1 MAVSTAEPAGTVSG
15 TSGTSGRAQGLCV
28 IGVAVVTVATHCVS
42 GGVVVFA
49 TDLMNR
55 PTMVVHAQTLVREAR
70 ALAVTSGVETL
81 PVVDA
86 EGGLVGVVTGSDRL
100 QEGYPLC
107 GEGSTVADVMT
118 SPAVSLGGG
127 ATVGEL
133 AQVMLA
139 HQLRVLPIV
148 DEGRLVGVVDRD
160 DLLRTLVYDDEV
172 ITSRVWSLLRDYAG
186 LRRWGLHVVDGIV
199 TVSGAFVGRADRTV
213 VLALVRTVPGVVSVR
228 LRMEHPIATGSS
240 TG

>member
-1 MAVSTAEPAGTVSG
+1 
-15 TSGTSGRAQGLCV
+15 
-28 IGVAVVTVATHCVS
+28 
-42 GGVVVFA
+42 VVVFA
-49 TDLMNR
+49 TDLMNH
-55 PTMVVHAQTLVREAR
+55 PTAVVSAETLAGEAR
-70 ALAVTSGVETL
+70 VLAATSGVETL
-81 PVVDA
+81 LVVDG
-86 EGGLVGVVTGSDRL
+86 EGGLVGVLTGSDRL
-100 QEGYPLC
+100 SEGYSLR

-148 DEGRLVGVVDRD
+148 EEGRLIGVVDRD
-160 DLLRTLVYDDEV
+160 DLLRTLVHDDEV

-186 LRRWGLHVVDGIV
+186 LRRWGVHVVAGIV
-199 TVSGAFVGRADRTV
+199 TVSGAFVDRADRTV
-213 VLALVRTVPGVVSVR
+213 VLALVRTVPGVGSVR

>member
-1 MAVSTAEPAGTVSG
+1 M
-15 TSGTSGRAQGLCV
+15 
-28 IGVAVVTVATHCVS
+28 
-42 GGVVVFA
+42 FA
-49 TDLMNR
+49 TDLMNH
-55 PTMVVHAQTLVREAR
+55 PTAVVSAETLAGEAR
-70 ALAVTSGVETL
+70 VLAATSGVETL
-81 PVVDA
+81 LVVDA
-86 EGGLVGVVTGSDRL
+86 EGGLVGVLTGSDRL
-100 QEGYPLC
+100 SEGYSLR

-118 SPAVSLGGG
+118 SPAISLGGG

-148 DEGRLVGVVDRD
+148 EEGRLIGVVDRD
-160 DLLRTLVYDDEV
+160 DLLRTLVHDDEV

-186 LRRWGLHVVDGIV
+186 LRRWGVHVVAGIV
-199 TVSGAFVGRADRTV
+199 TVSGAFVDRADRTV
-213 VLALVRTVPGVVSVR
+213 VLALVRTVPGVGSVR